1 MRVARDL
8 VDPKWKKIRVR
19 RASSGRSGV
28 VIRQGGKRVQAA
40 SGSASLVLYDDG
52 EERVAKRGGNAVQS
66 RPSAGAKA
74 GYSSKYR
81 GVSWKKQ
88 GKTWQVRIRVDG
100 KDKHIGY
107 FANEIAAARA
117 YDASAIANKLNKPLN
132 FSGDAAAKGHVAS
145 SRFRGVGWHKRD
157 QKWRVMIRVNGKQKS
172 IGHFDDE
179 LVAAHAY
186 DAYAITNGI
195 NTPRNFPNEDED
207 AVVAETARVRAAP
220 KKRKNAASKSSRFR
234 GVFWNRRSKKWQ
246 VGIYTNGK
254 QKFLGSF
261 IDEEKAGCA
270 FDTYVVD
277 NNLDRPLNFPV
288 AAEADDESSSED
300 EKVESSGES
309 DAADEDHGA
318 AAAAP
323 AAKRWRTF
331 THSSH
336 AVAQPVDDDMESSSR
351 RSSDDSVLG
360 SDAEIQLL
368 LYLTANAARRR
379 ALPLHQPLRP
389 SHL

>member
-207 AVVAETARVRAAP
+207 AVVAEAERGRAA
-220 KKRKNAASKSSRFR
+220 KKRKKAASKSSRFS
-234 GVFWNRRSKKWQ
+234 GVCWHNQSKKWIVQ
-246 VGIYTNGK
+246 IRIGGK
-254 QKFLGSF
+254 KKHLGTF
-261 IDEEKAGCA
+261 RDEEQAARA